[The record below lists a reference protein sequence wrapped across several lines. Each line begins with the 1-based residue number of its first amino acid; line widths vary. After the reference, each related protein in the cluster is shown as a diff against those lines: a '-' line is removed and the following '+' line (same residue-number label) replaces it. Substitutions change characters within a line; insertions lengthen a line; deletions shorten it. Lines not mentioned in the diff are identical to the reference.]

1 MSNHCHSRAR
11 NHNSVA
17 SISSAIILNGT
28 TSTKIANANS
38 ERMYFYVTNN
48 SSVNGVWIKL
58 QAASGDND
66 KKGIYLAPAPA
77 VGQCSFWEMPVDNI
91 YTGEISAIAVADSP
105 DVYVTEY

>member
-1 MSNHCHSRAR
+1 MTVNHSRDR
-11 NHNSVA
+11 NSNSEA
-17 SISSAIILNGT
+17 SVKAPIAASST
-28 TSTKIANANS
+28 TSVKISDANEN
-38 ERMYFYVTNN
+38 RIYFYVTNN

-58 QAASGDND
+58 QPANTDNV

-77 VGQCSFWEMPVDNI
+77 AGQCSFWEMPVDNI